1 MNKYEFKSAYDKITL
16 SEDFKREAREKLR
29 AMAGGDRSA
38 LPISG
43 SGGARCVRFRRQISA

>member
-29 AMAGGDRSA
+29 AMAEIGRA
-38 LPISG
+38 H
-43 SGGARCVRFRRQISA
+43 V